1 MFCAVRSLRTPKS
14 NRQKMSSHFFFLF
27 LFVIY
32 FSLSLSLFSKE
43 PYLWKSVAD
52 VSRKVLSIRYSLLP
66 YYYTLFYKASSP
78 ADTSSPTA
86 TVLRPLFFEFPNDPQ
101 TFNIHNQF
109 MIGDTLL
116 VTPVLKKGNGN

>member
-1 MFCAVRSLRTPKS
+1 MSF
-14 NRQKMSSHFFFLF
+14 RQMSVFSFFLNP
-27 LFVIY
+27 FVIC
-32 FSLSLSLFSKE
+32 FSLSHSLFSKE

-66 YYYTLFYKASSP
+66 YYYTLFYKACSP
-78 ADTSSPTA
+78 ADTSLPTA

-101 TFNIHNQF
+101 TFSIHNQF

-116 VTPVLKKGNGN
+116 VTPVLAKGNGYLNVYIINILVSV